1 MYLKE
6 KGKITNSEYQQI
18 TDTSARTAVRD
29 LETLVTKDIFRRKGQ
44 RKGAF
49 YELADGVNG
58 V

>member
-1 MYLKE
+1 VKY
-6 KGKITNSEYQQI
+6 NSGYQQI

-29 LETLVTKDIFRRKGQ
+29 LETLVNKGILKRKGQ

>member
-1 MYLKE
+1 MYLKGE
-6 KGKITNSEYQQI
+6 ITNSEYQQI
-18 TDTSARTAVRD
+18 NDTSARTAVRD
-29 LETLVTKDIFRRKGQ
+29 LETLVIKDIFRRKGQ